1 MEQHFDFNILLQSH
15 AFLLRGLI
23 TTLEIT
29 IIAAAFGFLFGC
41 GLAVLRL
48 SKISAI
54 AWLSAAYVN
63 LFRSVPLILV
73 IFWFYMLVPKLIGQ
87 STGAFR
93 SVVIAFVLFEGA
105 YYCEIIRSGISGVR
119 RRQADAGFALGFTS
133 FQVMRF
139 VILPQAIRAMV
150 PVLLSQVITMFQDTS
165 LVYVVGVRDF
175 LTSAN
180 IIANNA
186 NRPFE
191 LYMTV
196 AVVFLVICLSGS
208 FAVARLRVR
217 SVR

>member
-1 MEQHFDFNILLQSH
+1 MNHHFDFQVLVQSH
-15 AFLLRGLI
+15 GFLLRGLI

-29 IIAAAFGFLFGC
+29 IIAAVFGFLLGC

-48 SKISAI
+48 SKITSI
-54 AWLSAAYVN
+54 SWLSAAYVN

-105 YYCEIIRSGISGVR
+105 YYCEIIRAGVSGVR
-119 RRQADAGFALGFTS
+119 RRQADAGLALGFTS
-133 FQVMRF
+133 FQVMSF

-180 IIANNA
+180 IVANTA

-191 LYMTV
+191 LYTIV

-208 FAVARLRVR
+208 FWVSRLRVR

>member
-1 MEQHFDFNILLQSH
+1 MDRRFDFQVLIQSH
-15 AFLLRGLI
+15 DFLLRGLI

-29 IIAAAFGFLFGC
+29 LIAAVFGFILGC

-48 SKISAI
+48 SKISAV

-73 IFWFYMLVPKLIGQ
+73 IFWFYILVPQLIGKA
-87 STGAFR
+87 TGAFR
-93 SVVIAFVLFEGA
+93 SVVIAFILFEGA
-105 YYCEIIRSGISGVR
+105 YYCEIIRAGVSGVR
-119 RRQADAGFALGFTS
+119 RRQADAGLALGFTS
-133 FQVMRF
+133 VQVMRF
-139 VILPQAIRAMV
+139 VILPQAVRAMI

-180 IIANNA
+180 IVANNA

-217 SVR
+217 SIR